1 MIVVILDVL
10 TVERRKSI
18 DHVDHKKLVMASCN
32 EGMKCENART
42 LNDSFFMFFQHTAAA
57 KKFDGFFWH
66 WRVGREGFLQ
76 CGGHFGPVEKYNACI
91 VVNNIFP
98 TQMDSHFINI
108 TWNRTVAR

>member
-42 LNDSFFMFFQHTAAA
+42 LNDSFFMFFQHTATAQKILCLFLMLESG
-57 KKFDGFFWH
+57 KKGFSA
-66 WRVGREGFLQ
+66 VLGTILV
-76 CGGHFGPVEKYNACI
+76 P
-91 VVNNIFP
+91 
-98 TQMDSHFINI
+98 
-108 TWNRTVAR
+108 